1 MIYYLVA
8 IILEVTAL
16 KRGVFITVEG
26 PEGAGKTT
34 VLARVGEQLEKEGYS
49 IVLTREPGGIPIAEQ
64 IRQVILNPDHTEMDS
79 RTEALLYAAARRQ
92 HLMEKVVPAL
102 NKGCI
107 VLCDRFV
114 DSSLAY
120 QGYARGLGIEEV
132 REINRFAI
140 QDTMPELTLFFM
152 IDPEIGLKRIE
163 NHKSREINRLDLEK
177 LNFHQKV
184 YEGYQL
190 LIKNEPDRI
199 KVIDANQSFEEVYQ
213 ETLQQIR
220 TYIDRRP

>member
-1 MIYYLVA
+1 MIYYLVVT
-8 IILEVTAL
+8 ILEVTAL

-190 LIKNEPDRI
+190 LVKNEPDRI
-199 KVIDANQSFEEVYQ
+199 KIIDANQSFEEVYQ